1 MLLLLPSLI
10 SAISIDND
18 LIGEPDIECLESQ
31 IRVWVK
37 TRKPFAGRIYAMGK
51 ADDSDCSKDDF
62 NKHKSKKPRFD
73 LPLGMCGMKSLRS
86 VSCTVKIVC
95 YSSMLL

>member
-1 MLLLLPSLI
+1 MLALLAHLPRPAR
-10 SAISIDND
+10 AISIDND

-31 IRVWVK
+31 IRVWIK

-51 ADDSDCSKDDF
+51 ADDNDCAKDDF
-62 NKHKSKKPRFD
+62 QKHKSKKPRFD

-86 VSCTVKIVC
+86 VSADQ
-95 YSSMLL
+95 